1 MNESFIVIIIL
12 VILLYSFQSF
22 FHPFGN
28 NTNAFAIS
36 KELEHDNS
44 SIIQI
49 SSTMPIKTESTTEVQ
64 QSPCPE
70 DFFIKQTSNKCQK
83 SPLIPTAEEYF
94 NEGRKQSQ
102 KANYTEAIEYYD
114 KAIELDPSFALA
126 YEDKGTALV
135 NLKNYTKAIEY
146 YDKAIEL
153 DPSFALAY
161 YNKDLPPLENLDR
174 IRQAI
179 STYRQ
184 ALSINPSYK
193 GVPKAT
199 EH

>member
-49 SSTMPIKTESTTEVQ
+49 ISTMPIKTESTTEVQ

-83 SPLIPTAEEYF
+83 NPLIPTAEEYF

-102 KANYTEAIEYYD
+102 KANYTE
-114 KAIELDPSFALA
+114 
-126 YEDKGTALV
+126 
-135 NLKNYTKAIEY
+135 AIEY